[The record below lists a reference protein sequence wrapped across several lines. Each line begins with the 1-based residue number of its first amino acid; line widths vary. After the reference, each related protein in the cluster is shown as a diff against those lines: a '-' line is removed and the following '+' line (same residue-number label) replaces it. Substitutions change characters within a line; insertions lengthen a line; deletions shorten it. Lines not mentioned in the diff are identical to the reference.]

1 MEKNTHKL
9 IKSTN
14 EPKFDV
20 WDIEDLV
27 REGKIINGNI
37 MLQSSTEYLLLACP
51 YFASHTIAM
60 EADIIFCPYN
70 YLLDPII
77 RDTLDI
83 NLDGAVVIFDEA
95 QYSFVYAVH

>member
-1 MEKNTHKL
+1 
-9 IKSTN
+9 
-14 EPKFDV
+14 
-20 WDIEDLV
+20 
-27 REGKIINGNI
+27 
-37 MLQSSTEYLLLACP
+37 
-51 YFASHTIAM
+51 M
-60 EADIIFCPYN
+60 EAEIIFCPYN